1 VTDTQL
7 KVRAL
12 GRFEWEKI
20 VRRIV
25 LPSKRRAVKTV
36 AMVLASYADA
46 DGTNVRPGEKRLAD
60 VCQFGRSTVRES
72 LGWLRDNHLIYR
84 NSRGS
89 NFGKANL
96 VDVYQLCAPED
107 WEDRF
112 MLLSAAE
119 YDEDDMIV
127 RPVRFNNNPSIDFY

>member
-1 VTDTQL
+1 VNEPEKL
-7 KVRAL
+7 RAL

-20 VRRIV
+20 IRRIV
-25 LPSKRRAVKTV
+25 VPPKRRAVKTV

-60 VCQFGRSTVRES
+60 VCQLGRSTVRES
-72 LGWLRDNHLIYR
+72 LAWLRDHYLIYR

-112 MLLSAAE
+112 PLLSAAE
-119 YDEDDMIV
+119 YDEDDMIL
-127 RPVRFNNNPSIDFY
+127 RPTRFNNNPSIDFY